1 MSEYGVTERGFVP
14 RTYDEIL
21 EDFKAKAREV
31 FGSDVDL
38 SDTSPLLKLLQIYA
52 LELHNLWQ
60 QLEAVYYSAYLHT
73 ASGDSLDDVVALLG
87 FRREPARRAT
97 GTVTFSR
104 STPADRDVVIP
115 KGTRV
120 ATSDGSVVFRT
131 TGAVTLAAGETS
143 VDAPV
148 EAEEPGAK
156 GNVAANTITKL
167 IDPVT
172 GIESV
177 NNTEP
182 TSGGRDKETDAA
194 LRLRVWRQLAGAGR
208 GTLAAIKASVAKV
221 EGVRA
226 VKVEENDTMNDGTAS
241 GGLPPKS
248 FRVTVHGGDDDAV
261 AQAIFDAKPAGIRAY
276 GDVVGTAYDQDGN
289 AYTIH
294 FARPTVVPIY
304 VDVSITSDGSAISTQ
319 DVKDAVKAYVNG
331 LGIGDDVIYAKV
343 VAAVMNIPG
352 VVDATVYIDT
362 TSPPAGQ
369 NNIAIGDAEVA
380 ETDDDKITVTVS

>member
-1 MSEYGVTERGFVP
+1 MSEYGVTEQGFIP

-21 EDFKAKAREV
+21 EDFKAKAKELL
-31 FGSDVDL
+31 GSDVDL

-52 LELHNLWQ
+52 LELHSLWQ
-60 QLEAVYYSAYLHT
+60 QLEAAYYSAYLHT
-73 ASGDSLDDVVALLG
+73 ASGDSLDNVVALLG
-87 FRREPARRAT
+87 FQREPARRAT

-104 STPADRDVVIP
+104 STPADQDIVIP

-143 VDAPV
+143 VNASV
-148 EAEEPGAK
+148 ESEEPGAK

-167 IDPVT
+167 VDPVT

-182 TSGGRDKETDAA
+182 TSGGQDRETDAA
-194 LRLRVWRQLAGAGR
+194 LRLRVWLQLAGAGR
-208 GTLAAIKASVAKV
+208 GTLAAIKASVAKID
-221 EGVRA
+221 GVRA
-226 VKVEENDTMNDGTAS
+226 VKIEENDTTNDETAS

-248 FRVTVHGGDDDAV
+248 FRVIVRGGDDDAV
-261 AQAIFDAKPAGIRAY
+261 AQAIFDAKPAGIQAY
-276 GDVVGTAYDQDGN
+276 GDVAGTAYDQDGN
-289 AYTIH
+289 AYTIY
-294 FARPTVVPIY
+294 FTRPTAVQIY

-319 DVKDAVKAYVNG
+319 GVKDAVKEYING
-331 LGIGDDVIYAKV
+331 LSIGDDVIYAKV
-343 VAAVMNIPG
+343 VAAVMSIPG

-362 TSPPAGQ
+362 TSPPAEQ
-369 NNIAIGDAEVA
+369 NNIAIGDGEVA